1 MDKEEIRRKIRTYAK
16 MNENRTTIYQNL
28 WELFKGGLRR
38 KYIAINTHMKET
50 ESCPKN
56 SITFYF
62 K

>member
-1 MDKEEIRRKIRTYAK
+1 MRGEIGRYLDS
-16 MNENRTTIYQNL
+16 NSNGNTIYQNL